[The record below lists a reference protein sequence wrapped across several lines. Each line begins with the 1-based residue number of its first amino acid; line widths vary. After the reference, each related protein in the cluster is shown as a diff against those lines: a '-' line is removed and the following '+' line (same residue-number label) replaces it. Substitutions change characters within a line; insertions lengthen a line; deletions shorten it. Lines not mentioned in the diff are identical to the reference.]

1 MIFRRILQFSRLGA
15 YYRTEDSA
23 GTEQDLKVEK
33 IFSHH
38 SYKRPYG
45 LAHDIALIKLEGPAQ
60 INRAVNLACL
70 PGSSGAVSDG
80 KMCWVTGINRREFR
94 SGLTIEGKSQAI
106 LNSPNIIIK
115 S

>member
-1 MIFRRILQFSRLGA
+1 MERI
-15 YYRTEDSA
+15 
-23 GTEQDLKVEK
+23 
-33 IFSHH
+33 ISHH

-45 LAHDIALIKLEGPAQ
+45 LAHDIALIKLRRPAQ
-60 INRAVNLACL
+60 INKAVKLACL
-70 PGSSGAVSDG
+70 PESRGTVSDG

-106 LNSPNIIIK
+106 LNSPYIIIK

>member
-1 MIFRRILQFSRLGA
+1 MERI
-15 YYRTEDSA
+15 
-23 GTEQDLKVEK
+23 
-33 IFSHH
+33 ISHH

-45 LAHDIALIKLEGPAQ
+45 LAHDIALIKLKRPAQ
-60 INRAVNLACL
+60 INRAVNPACL

-94 SGLTIEGKSQAI
+94 SGLTIEGKSQAKFPLYHNQV
-106 LNSPNIIIK
+106 LNVITFQLLFLVFS